1 MPENGRIL
9 YAPDTT
15 PDYDVGTLATYVCDS
30 GYTLVGSYTQVC
42 VFERSVSK
50 WNRETEPPP
59 CLQTNLLVISAT
71 LGTITFIILLII
83 IIVIVIIFVRRK
95 SKHLSEE
102 QETHIEGEH
111 IYDDPDMFRFCQPAL
126 PDRNL
131 SMGENKAYE
140 KTLEMI
146 ENKAYSKGVPLSE
159 SEIRES
165 KPSCEVSEIQDQSEI
180 DPVPGPIDKDGYLI
194 QIVP

>member
-1 MPENGRIL
+1 M

-42 VFERSVSK
+42 VFERTVSK
-50 WNRETEPPP
+50 WNRETEPPL

-83 IIVIVIIFVRRK
+83 IMVIVIIFVCRK

-102 QETHIEGEH
+102 QETHIEGEQ
-111 IYDDPDMFRFCQPAL
+111 IYDDPDSLCFHQPAL

-131 SMGENKAYE
+131 SMGGNKAYE
-140 KTLEMI
+140 KTFEIM
-146 ENKAYSKGVPLSE
+146 ENKAYSKRVPMPE
-159 SEIRES
+159 SEIGES
-165 KPSCEVSEIQDQSEI
+165 EPSCEVSEI
-180 DPVPGPIDKDGYLI
+180 
-194 QIVP
+194 